1 MQTLKSGSRSWTQQ
15 QQQQRGVQ
23 ARPLRSQCS
32 RPRVTATPVQAQQQN
47 ATTVTTSTQEQEDLT
62 EKEVMSRA
70 YNEQMQKQMGWNNPY
85 EVRDAQLGVL
95 LC

>member
-1 MQTLKSGSRSWTQQ
+1 
-15 QQQQRGVQ
+15 
-23 ARPLRSQCS
+23 
-32 RPRVTATPVQAQQQN
+32 VQAQQQN